1 VTGTAE
7 GSGNRYGSVE
17 VGWYQ
22 RALGG
27 CGILAAAGLVVFP
40 ASTASA
46 QAATRTKTTLTASA
60 TSATQDSWVTFQARV
75 TSTGGTATGSVT
87 FSDASNGSILGTSK
101 LVSGT
106 ATLKTAALAPGTRQ
120 LVARYDGSKSFAA
133 SSSAALA
140 TSVMRAGSDA
150 VTYQIDPAHNGHQAH
165 GAPQA
170 STLTS
175 KWQVTLGGTGGDL
188 AGAGDVSYPVIAGGR
203 VFVTVEN
210 TQTYGTNLYALNAS
224 TGATDWSVSLAG
236 TYGFS
241 ALAYNGRAIFALNY
255 DGLLTAFSAST
266 GHELWATQMPDQ
278 WAFTAPPTAY
288 DGVVYVSGAGYGGYV
303 YAVSEA
309 DGRVRWEGTVANGD
323 KSSPAVDDTGVYV
336 SYDGQQDYRFS
347 LSGKLVWHY
356 TTCCEGGGGSTA
368 VLHGNDV
375 YARGAHDTP
384 VILSKSTGASAGTFA
399 SQTAPAFDRTN
410 MYTLDNGNLVAV
422 DPSGSPDR
430 WSFGDGTL
438 VTAPVVAGGAVFVGS
453 STGRVYAVSATS
465 GKQIWTGVAGSVIYG
480 PDEQNADVLVGMAV
494 GEGLLVV
501 PAGNQLAAFGS

>member
-1 VTGTAE
+1 M
-7 GSGNRYGSVE
+7 RR
-17 VGWYQ
+17 YQ

-27 CGILAAAGLVVFP
+27 CGIVAAVCLGVAP

-46 QAATRTKTTLTASA
+46 QAATATKITLTASA
-60 TSATQDSWVTFQARV
+60 TSVTQDSWVTFRAQVA
-75 TSTGGTATGSVT
+75 SAAGSVT
-87 FSDASNGSILGTSK
+87 FSDASNGSILGTAK

-120 LVARYDGSKSFAA
+120 IVARYGG

-140 TSVMRAGSDA
+140 ISVARAGSDA
-150 VTYQIDPAHNGHQAH
+150 VTYQIDPAHDGSQAL
-165 GAPQA
+165 GAPRA
-170 STLTS
+170 SSLTR
-175 KWQVTLGGTGGDL
+175 KWKVTLGGTGGGL

-210 TQTYGTNLYALNAS
+210 TQTYGTHLYALNAS
-224 TGATDWSVSLAG
+224 TGATDWSVGLAG

-323 KSSPAVDDTGVYV
+323 KSSPAVDDTGAYV

-347 LSGKLVWHY
+347 LRGKLVWHHA
-356 TTCCEGGGGSTA
+356 TCCEGGGGSTA
-368 VLHGNDV
+368 VLHGRHV
-375 YARGAHDTP
+375 YARGALDTP
-384 VILSKSTGASAGTFA
+384 VILSKSTGASSGTFA
-399 SQTAPAFDRTN
+399 SQTAPAFDSTN
-410 MYTLDNGNLVAV
+410 MYTLDNGYLVAV

-430 WSFGDGTL
+430 WSFGGGTL
-438 VTAPVVAGGAVFVGS
+438 VTAPVVAGGAVFAGS
-453 STGRVYAVSATS
+453 STGRVYAVSATT
-465 GKQIWTGVAGSVIYG
+465 GKQIWTGVAGSVIVG

-494 GEGLLVV
+494 GDGLLVV
-501 PAGNQLAAFGS
+501 PAGNALAAFGD

>member
-1 VTGTAE
+1 M
-7 GSGNRYGSVE
+7 R
-17 VGWYQ
+17 WYQ

-27 CGILAAAGLVVFP
+27 CGVVAAVSLVFP
-40 ASTASA
+40 LASTASA
-46 QAATRTKTTLTASA
+46 WAAATTTITLTASA
-60 TSATQDSWVTFQARV
+60 TSVTQDSWVTFRAQVASPV
-75 TSTGGTATGSVT
+75 GSVT
-87 FSDASNGSILGTSK
+87 FSDASNGSVLGTAK

-120 LVARYDGSKSFAA
+120 IVARSGG

-140 TSVMRAGSDA
+140 ISVARAGSDA
-150 VTYQIDPAHNGHQAH
+150 VTYQIDPAHDGSQAL
-165 GAPQA
+165 GAPRA
-170 STLTS
+170 TTLTR
-175 KWQVTLGGTGGDL
+175 KWKVTLGGTGGSL
-188 AGAGDVSYPVIAGGR
+188 AGAGDVSYPVIADGR
-203 VFVTVEN
+203 VFATVEN
-210 TQTYGTNLYALNAS
+210 TQTYGTHLYALSAS
-224 TGATDWSVSLAG
+224 TGATDWSVGLAG

-309 DGRVRWEGTVANGD
+309 DGRVRWEATVENGD

-336 SYDGQQDYRFS
+336 SYAGQQDYRFS
-347 LSGKLVWHY
+347 LRGKLIWHH

-368 VLHGNDV
+368 VLHGSHV
-375 YARGAHDTP
+375 YARGAYDTP
-384 VILSKSTGASAGTFA
+384 VILSKATGASSGTFA
-399 SQTAPAFDRTN
+399 SQTAPAFDSKN
-410 MYTLDNGNLVAV
+410 MYTLDNGHLVAV

-430 WSFGDGTL
+430 WSFGNGTL
-438 VTAPVVAGGAVFVGS
+438 VTAPVVAGGAVFAGS
-453 STGRVYAVSATS
+453 STGRVYAVSATT
-465 GKQIWTGVAGSVIYG
+465 GVQIWTGVAGSVIDG

-494 GEGLLVV
+494 GDGLLIV
-501 PAGNQLAAFGS
+501 PAGNALAAFGG

>member
-1 VTGTAE
+1 M
-7 GSGNRYGSVE
+7 GSVE
-17 VGWYQ
+17 MHWYQ
-22 RALGG
+22 RALAG
-27 CGILAAAGLVVFP
+27 CGIVAAAGLVFSP
-40 ASTASA
+40 ASAASA
-46 QAATRTKTTLTASA
+46 QAATATQTSLTASA
-60 TSATQDSWVTFQARV
+60 TSVTQDAWVTFRARV
-75 TSTGGTATGSVT
+75 TSATGSPAGSVT

-120 LVARYDGSKSFAA
+120 MMARYGGSTSFAP

-140 TSVMRAGSDA
+140 ISVARAGSDA
-150 VTYQIDPAHNGHQAH
+150 VTYQIDPAHDGSQAR
-165 GAPQA
+165 GAPRA
-170 STLTS
+170 STLAR
-175 KWQVTLGGTGGDL
+175 KWKVTLGGTGGSL
-188 AGAGDVSYPVIAGGR
+188 AGAGDVSYPIIAGGR

-210 TQTYGTNLYALNAS
+210 TQTYGTHLYALNAS
-224 TGATDWSVSLAG
+224 TGAKDWSVGLAG

-266 GHELWATQMPDQ
+266 GHELWAAQMPDQ

-323 KSSPAVDDTGVYV
+323 KSSPAVDDTGAYV
-336 SYDGQQDYRFS
+336 SYAGQQDYRFS
-347 LSGKLVWHY
+347 LSGKLVWHH

-368 VLHGNDV
+368 VLHGSRV

-384 VILSKSTGASAGTFA
+384 VILAKSTGASSGTFA
-399 SQTAPAFDRTN
+399 SQTAPAFDSKN
-410 MYTLDNGNLVAV
+410 MYTLDNGHLVAV

-430 WSFGDGTL
+430 WSFGNGTL
-438 VTAPVVAGGAVFVGS
+438 VTAPVVAGGAVYAGS
-453 STGRVYAVSATS
+453 STGRVYAVSATT
-465 GKQIWTGVAGSVIYG
+465 GKQIWTGVAGSVIDG
-480 PDEQNADVLVGMAV
+480 PDEQNADVLAGMAV
-494 GEGLLVV
+494 GDGMLVV
-501 PAGNQLAAFGS
+501 PAGNVLAAFGG